1 MDTEALLQPIHMTK
15 NQVVALMDV
24 VKANTA
30 ALKEIKLD
38 LPKCDNAEKVNA
50 IAAKVDKAIV
60 DLSMDSQKIPPWVRN
75 VPAVTDTDVPFGS
88 SQSEFYGQYPIN
100 LPLNPDNPV
109 PWPPGYTPPAMMAMQ
124 QTEVVPPPPAPLPP
138 PVHHE
143 KEKAPETKHKK

>member
-1 MDTEALLQPIHMTK
+1 MDTDGLLQPIKMTK
-15 NQVVALMDV
+15 NQAVALMDV

-30 ALKEIKLD
+30 AFKEIKQD
-38 LPKCDNAEKVNA
+38 LTKCDNAEKVNA
-50 IAAKVDKAIV
+50 IIANVDKAIV
-60 DLSMDSQKIPPWVRN
+60 DLGIDSQKIPPWVKD
-75 VPAVTDTDVPFGS
+75 VPAVTDTDAPFGS

-124 QTEVVPPPPAPLPP
+124 QTSVAAPVPPAPPPP
-138 PVHHE
+138 PVHE

>member
-1 MDTEALLQPIHMTK
+1 MDTDALLQPIHMTK

-109 PWPPGYTPPAMMAMQ
+109 PWPPGYTPPELMAMQ
-124 QTEVVPPPPAPLPP
+124 QTSVAAPVPPAPPPP
-138 PVHHE
+138 PVHE
-143 KEKAPETKHKK
+143 KEKAPE